1 MFQINLPNSSKDT
14 SKKVTLSQDHIDSTP
29 SNETLVE
36 SEKENNKSVIPF
48 QTGTSSVQTSVSA
61 GRETEK
67 AKRRENKAQNSNNL
81 NNVKVPQFY
90 YPYGKPVINSNRDE
104 HLQKALQE
112 IGKLEDGKAYKQHM
126 KSITKVR
133 VV

>member
-29 SNETLVE
+29 SNEPLVE
-36 SEKENNKSVIPF
+36 SEKENNKNVISF
-48 QTGTSSVQTSVSA
+48 QTGTSVSG

-67 AKRRENKAQNSNNL
+67 AKRKENKAQISNNL

>member
-1 MFQINLPNSSKDT
+1 M
-14 SKKVTLSQDHIDSTP
+14 LSQDHTDSTP
-29 SNETLVE
+29 SNESLVE
-36 SEKENNKSVIPF
+36 SEKENNKNVISF
-48 QTGTSSVQTSVSA
+48 QTGTSSIQTSVSA

-67 AKRRENKAQNSNNL
+67 AKRRENKGQISNNL

-126 KSITKVR
+126 KTITKVR

>member
-1 MFQINLPNSSKDT
+1 MFQINLPNSSKDN
-14 SKKVTLSQDHIDSTP
+14 SKKISLSQDHTDSTP
-29 SNETLVE
+29 SNESLVE
-36 SEKENNKSVIPF
+36 SEKENKNVLSF
-48 QTGTSSVQTSVSA
+48 QTGTSSIQTSVSA

-67 AKRRENKAQNSNNL
+67 AKRRENKVQISNNL

-126 KSITKVR
+126 KTITKVR

>member
-1 MFQINLPNSSKDT
+1 M
-14 SKKVTLSQDHIDSTP
+14 
-29 SNETLVE
+29 E
-36 SEKENNKSVIPF
+36 SEKENNKNVISF
-48 QTGTSSVQTSVSA
+48 QTGTSSIQTSVSA

-67 AKRRENKAQNSNNL
+67 AKRRENKGQISNNL
-81 NNVKVPQFY
+81 NVKVPQFY

-126 KSITKVR
+126 KTITKVR